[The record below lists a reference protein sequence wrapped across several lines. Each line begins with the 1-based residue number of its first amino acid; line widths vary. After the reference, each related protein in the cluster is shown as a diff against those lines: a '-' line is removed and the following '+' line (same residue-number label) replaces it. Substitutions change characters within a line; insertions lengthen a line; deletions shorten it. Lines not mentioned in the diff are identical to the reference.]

1 MILRP
6 YQQAACDAAL
16 SWLRRSVDPCIIDA
30 APAAGKSFMI
40 AHIAGAL
47 HKISGKRV
55 LCLAPSANL
64 VKQNHE
70 KFLMT
75 GEPASI
81 FSASAGSKST
91 RHVVVFATP
100 GTVKNAISRF
110 CWQGSEGFCAVV
122 VDECHG
128 LTPTI
133 RAIIDAMR
141 EANPNLR
148 VIGLSGTPFRLGTG
162 YIYRIWPDAPDG
174 TAKVNGDDT
183 CREPYFMKCVYRV
196 SAREMLEQGFITPME
211 IGAINHDDA
220 YDTSGIQLLP
230 NGTLNPSTVD
240 RAFVGHGRKTAGIV
254 ADVIAKAQ
262 GRPGGVMLFAATVR
276 HAEEVLASLP
286 AHNSAMVTGDSS
298 ILFGQS
304 SNMDAVVK
312 AYRAE
317 KVRYLVSVGQLTTGF
332 DVSHTETIALLRY
345 TESAALLQQILG
357 RAWRLHDGKM
367 TSLLLDYADNVERHF
382 PDGDIYNPD
391 IKAGKAGGGGEPI
404 EAHCP
409 DCGHIN
415 EFSLNPDYADYQ
427 RDKHGYCVDVFGQRI
442 ETEYGPMSAH
452 YGRRC
457 FGQVQTGPKGE
468 YERCGYRWTGKDCP
482 QCGEKNDIAAR
493 YCYACKAEI
502 VDPNA
507 KLVADFKAMKRDP
520 SQPQTDVVLS
530 MSCKPGVS
538 SKGNKTLRVDF
549 VTPYRQFSVWLLPE
563 ATHTKGMREWA
574 AFENVTDNGN
584 KPPMT
589 ISYVK
594 DMGTEFFRILA
605 YNRPADEAPENSSKE
620 AELKFGRLKGQAE
633 CHVCAGPLS
642 GPNQSGVC
650 KKCYDANPAYKM
662 IAGRRAAEARGC
674 Y

>member
-1 MILRP
+1 MQLRP

-16 SWLRRSVDPCIIDA
+16 SWLRKSVDPCLIDA

-47 HKISGKRV
+47 HRMSGKRV
-55 LCLAPSANL
+55 LCLAPSAEL

-70 KFLMT
+70 KYCMT
-75 GEPASI
+75 GERASI
-81 FSASAGSKST
+81 FSASAGMKST

-100 GTVKNAISRF
+100 KTVSNSISRF
-110 CWQGSEGFCAVV
+110 CRSGDEGFCAVV

-133 RAIIDAMR
+133 RAIIEAMR

-148 VIGLSGTPFRLGTG
+148 VIGLSGTPFRLGSG
-162 YIYRIWPDAPDG
+162 YVFRIWPDAPDG
-174 TAKVNGDDT
+174 SARVNGDDVT
-183 CREPYFMKCVYRV
+183 RDPYFMKCVYRV
-196 SAREMLEQGFITPME
+196 SAREMLNQGFITPMV
-211 IGAINHDDA
+211 IGAINQDDA
-220 YDTSGIQLLP
+220 YDTSGIELLP

-240 RAFVGHGRKTAGIV
+240 RAFVGHGRKTAAIV
-254 ADVIAKAQ
+254 SDVVSKAQ
-262 GRPGGVMLFAATVR
+262 SRPGGVMLFAATVR
-276 HAEEVLASLP
+276 HAEEIMASLP
-286 AHNSAMVTGDSS
+286 PHNSALVTGDTKDRKD
-298 ILFGQS
+298 II
-304 SNMDAVVK
+304 K
-312 AYRAE
+312 RYRE
-317 KVRYLVSVGQLTTGF
+317 GRVRYLVSVGTLTTGF

-345 TESAALLQQILG
+345 TESAAMLQQILG
-357 RAWRLHDGKM
+357 RAWRLHPGKAD
-367 TSLLLDYADNVERHF
+367 SLLLDYADNVERHF
-382 PDGDIYNPD
+382 PDGDIYNPE
-391 IKAGKAGGGGEPI
+391 IKAGKIGGGGEPI

-427 RDKHGYCVDVFGQRI
+427 RDKNGYCVDVFGMRI

-452 YGRRC
+452 FGRRC

-520 SQPQTDVVLS
+520 TRPQTDIVLG
-530 MSCKPGVS
+530 MTCRPGVS
-538 SKGNKTLRVDF
+538 SRGNRTLRVDF

-563 ATHTKGMREWA
+563 ATHTKGMKEWA
-574 AFENVTDNGN
+574 AFDAATDNGN
-584 KPPMT
+584 VKPST

-594 DMGTEFFRILA
+594 DAQTQFYRILA
-605 YNRPADEAPENSSKE
+605 YNRPADEEPEV
-620 AELKFGRLKGQAE
+620 KG
-633 CHVCAGPLS
+633 
-642 GPNQSGVC
+642 
-650 KKCYDANPAYKM
+650 K
-662 IAGRRAAEARGC
+662 AA
-674 Y
+674 